1 MTLVVFNTVTAC
13 FMAFMCSM
21 TIFSPKQFMEGGVSN
36 IPWFKNIPEDPRH
49 RVFYTAVF
57 LAIVCICGGV
67 VPTIVSTGS
76 GLICL
81 QNAIL
86 FVANFIHVVVLL
98 GTKAYNNI
106 KPDVNTPSFYQWLFM
121 MVVTAIFSVWGLGYY
136 QAYSAPETSWLS
148 EVQFNGPVS
157 IRTANIVGI
166 IFSSIFG
173 FQFVFTPQH
182 LLSAFWTDTDNVEG
196 KKFLGFP
203 LIQTYQG
210 ELFWARNS
218 GITILGLNLGGL
230 IYGITSP
237 LLTLQLLLIT
247 SVLTLFNFNQI
258 IMQPYGQKSTRNILI
273 SWIPT
278 IILCAGNIGVSAL
291 ALQV

>member
-1 MTLVVFNTVTAC
+1 
-13 FMAFMCSM
+13 MAFMCSM

-98 GTKAYNNI
+98 GTTAYNDI
-106 KPDVNTPSFYQWLFM
+106 KPDKNTSSFYQWSFM
-121 MVVTAIFSVWGLGYY
+121 LLVTAAFSVWGIVTS
-136 QAYSAPETSWLS
+136 QNASAETDWLLA
-148 EVQFNGPVS
+148 VQFNGPIS
-157 IRTANIVGI
+157 IQTANIIGI

-182 LLSAFWTDTDNVEG
+182 LLSAFWTDTNNVEG

-230 IYGITSP
+230 IYGISSP

-273 SWIPT
+273 AWIPT